1 MTIHHDSPYLAAL
14 RGENPSR
21 VPVWFM
27 RQAGRY
33 LPEYRA
39 LRADHTFETM
49 LHTPELVAEV
59 TLQPVRRHDVDA
71 AIFFSDILVLP
82 EALGMELHY
91 IEGRGP
97 VFGEPF
103 RRPEQL
109 RPFERGAVEFL
120 AAAMRAT
127 VAASPVPVIGFAGT
141 PWTVALYITEGEH
154 GRDFLQA
161 RRLLRADPARFGA
174 ILDAVADATI
184 EYLAVQLD
192 AGASAIQ
199 LFDSWG
205 GLLDRDEHLA
215 VAHARTERVIAA
227 LHERYP
233 GVPVVLFSRGTGA
246 YLPAI
251 LARSAADAI
260 NPDWTVDLA
269 ALRQH
274 PACPAAV
281 QGNLDPSLLFAGDDV
296 IAAAVRDHVA
306 RVGTRGLVL
315 NTGHGLNPELDPD
328 RVTAAVE
335 AAHAIEVAAP

>member
-1 MTIHHDSPYLAAL
+1 MDITADAPYLTAL
-14 RGENPSR
+14 AGEVPSR

-39 LRADHTFETM
+39 LRADHSFETM

-59 TLQPVRRHDVDA
+59 TLQPIRRLDVDA

-82 EALGMELHY
+82 EALGMDLHY

-103 RRPEQL
+103 RRVEQL
-109 RPFERGAVEFL
+109 RPFQREAVDFL
-120 AAAMRAT
+120 DAGMRAT
-127 VAASPVPVIGFAGT
+127 VADSPVPVIGFAGT
-141 PWTVALYITEGEH
+141 PWTVALYMVEGSH

-161 RRLLRADPARFGA
+161 RRVLRQDPTGFCA
-174 ILDAVADATI
+174 ILDAVAEATI
-184 EYLAVQLD
+184 EYLAVQID
-192 AGASAIQ
+192 AGAAAIQ

-205 GLLDRDEHLA
+205 GLLDREEHLA
-215 VAHARTERVIAA
+215 VAHPRTERVVAA

-233 GVPVVLFSRGTGA
+233 DVPVVLFSRGTGA

-251 LARSAADAI
+251 LERSAADAI

-269 ALRQH
+269 ALRGH
-274 PACPAAV
+274 PACPRAV
-281 QGNLDPSLLFAGDDV
+281 QGNLDPSWLFADEQT
-296 IAAAVRDHVA
+296 IATTVRDHVA
-306 RVGTRGLVL
+306 RIGARGYVL
-315 NTGHGLNPELDPD
+315 NTGHGLNPDLDPD
-328 RVTAAVE
+328 RVLAAVQ
-335 AAHAIEVAAP
+335 AAHAVELAAP

>member
-1 MTIHHDSPYLAAL
+1 VPDSPYLTAL
-14 RGENPSR
+14 AGGVPSR

-39 LRADHTFETM
+39 LRAERTFETM

-59 TLQPVRRHDVDA
+59 TLQPVTRLDVDA

-82 EALGMELHY
+82 EALGMGLRY
-91 IEGRGP
+91 IEGQGP
-97 VFGEPF
+97 VFDEPV
-103 RRPEQL
+103 RRLADL
-109 RPFERGAVEFL
+109 RPFERDAVGFL
-120 AAAMRAT
+120 GDGMRAT

-141 PWTVALYITEGEH
+141 PWTVGLYMVEGSH
-154 GRDFLQA
+154 GKDFLQA
-161 RRLLRADPARFGA
+161 RKLLREDPTRFGA
-174 ILDAVADATI
+174 ILDAVADATV

-215 VAHARTERVIAA
+215 VAHPRTERIVAA

-233 GVPVVLFSRGTGA
+233 GVPVVLFSKGTGA
-246 YLPAI
+246 YLDAI
-251 LARSAADAI
+251 LERSEADAV

-269 ALRQH
+269 ALRGLT
-274 PACPAAV
+274 ACPDAV
-281 QGNLDPSLLFAGDDV
+281 QGNLDPSLLFGPPEA

-306 RVGTRGLVL
+306 RVGTTGLVL
-315 NTGHGLNPELDPD
+315 NTGHGLNPDLDPD
-328 RVTAAVE
+328 RVLAAVQ
-335 AAHAIEVAAP
+335 AAHAIEVTPA